1 MSHVALLRAVN
12 VGGRIV
18 KMERLR
24 RLFSDLGFRDVATLI
39 ASGNVLFTPGRQQPA
54 ALERRIE
61 QSLAETFGFEVTTFV
76 RTSADLS
83 AITAAEVMTAAA
95 GESVL
100 VGFLKV
106 APDAAAQAR
115 VAALG
120 TPNDELQVVGR
131 EAWWLRR
138 GRISDSRLSGGTLEK
153 ALGTPMTMRNITTV
167 RKLALLLAERRG

>member
-54 ALERRIE
+54 TLERRIE

-76 RTSADLS
+76 RTSADLA

-100 VGFLKV
+100 VGFLKT

-115 VAALG
+115 VAAMG
-120 TPNDELQVVGR
+120 TPNDDLQVVGR

-167 RKLALLLAERRG
+167 RKLALLLAERRV